1 VRGAE
6 VEARLAVV
14 EFFTD
19 LADDHPFVALA
30 AQQRAQAFF
39 AAAIGRRGVDQVDA
53 QLAGL
58 GEQQAGFVIGGW

>member
-6 VEARLAVV
+6 VVTRQAVV
-14 EFFTD
+14 EFFAD
-19 LADDHPFVALA
+19 LADNHPVVALA
-30 AQQRAQAFF
+30 AQRAQAFF

-58 GEQQAGFVIGGW
+58 GSSMRASSSSGI